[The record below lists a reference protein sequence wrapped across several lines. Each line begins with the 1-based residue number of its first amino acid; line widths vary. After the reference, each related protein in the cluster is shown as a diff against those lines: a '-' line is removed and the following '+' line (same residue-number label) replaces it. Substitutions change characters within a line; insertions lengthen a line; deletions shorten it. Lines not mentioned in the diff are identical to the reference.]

1 MIIFRLRLR
10 LQLELEGQGTGAD
23 LAACGRWSEFVDDLW
38 QVRLPHLHQEAYGD
52 GMFMFDPTT
61 GRYGFQ
67 EGSDFG
73 TEDEFMTD
81 LMNEP
86 EFQGVGDGFRE
97 EGAAEEGGREDGVGE
112 ETGDVDDSFEEFS
125 DSELPAISHSYDLD
139 QASGDEEEK
148 DNAKREGAS
157 VSFLGDESCKFMPDY

>member
-1 MIIFRLRLR
+1 MG
-10 LQLELEGQGTGAD
+10 EEHPGH
-23 LAACGRWSEFVDDLW
+23 GRWPEFVDDLW
-38 QVRLPHLHQEAYGD
+38 QKRLPHLRQEVYED

-86 EFQGVGDGFRE
+86 EYPGGEGE
-97 EGAAEEGGREDGVGE
+97 EAGEFGEEDGARHD
-112 ETGDVDDSFEEFS
+112 DVDDSFEEFS
-125 DSELPAISHSYDLD
+125 ESELEPAISHSYDLD
-139 QASGDEEEK
+139 QASGDEGEGESSK
-148 DNAKREGAS
+148 HPGAS
-157 VSFLGDESCKFMPDY
+157 VSIFNEDRKLHKQNAQCVEL